1 MRTISWKRGLSSHG
15 EREREASAFF
25 FFLGWKKEERWAFES
40 LENAL
45 NRIQCLFY

>member
-25 FFLGWKKEERWAFES
+25 FFFG
-40 LENAL
+40 LEKG
-45 NRIQCLFY
+45 REMGF